1 MFAKLYRTIHSRK
14 LIVVIW
20 FFIHIYMLTQGFYMY
35 LFRTIL
41 EVSLFIIFC
50 LSTLFNILN
59 ISIPFLRNFLVML
72 WIVSWAISHAMP
84 SGSIELNS
92 FALVAFLLIMLVLV
106 WMFIWSF
113 VALSKLLQKTTFKM
127 SVKVNALIITT
138 LRHQ

>member
-1 MFAKLYRTIHSRK
+1 MQNFGITRTILWK
-14 LIVVIW
+14 NCTILTVVIW

-35 LFRTIL
+35 LFRTFL
-41 EVSLFIIFC
+41 EVSLFITFC

-72 WIVSWAISHAMP
+72 WIVNWAISHATP

-127 SVKVNALIITT
+127 SVKWM
-138 LRHQ
+138 HW